1 MELISPSLSL
11 CKVQH
16 LYPWVESYVFT
27 VGFHCSDSE
36 QIKLCHLQSGHSQR
50 GGDHDNN
57 MKRVFVLLDRSCM
70 KVMQCYD
77 NVNTKERF
85 AKNIIHRK
93 RKQDK
98 LIRLCKAEWVRKC
111 IGFIRWMYV
120 CDMTQQRWFNYCTLN
135 DDGTALILLLLSFTL
150 LFLLDRLDS
159 FDDVDIAVNC
169 YWWLRR
175 KSISSVKRP
184 YHVQYSGCWQ
194 IGLLLSGFYLF
205 LSFHDKERKT
215 RFVKRGAL

>member
-11 CKVQH
+11 QSTALLTSPCTHEWKVM
-16 LYPWVESYVFT
+16 
-27 VGFHCSDSE
+27 CS
-36 QIKLCHLQSGHSQR
+36 QSVSIAAILNKSNYAICR
-50 GGDHDNN
+50 AAIRKDHDN

-93 RKQDK
+93 WKEDK

-159 FDDVDIAVNC
+159 FDVDIAVNC